1 MAFQNDTF
9 MGSDGETLITYSTM
23 VPSSSV
29 KGVVQI
35 VHGMCEYMDRY
46 TDLAQY
52 LADKGYVVCGE
63 DHMGHGKS
71 VGEGGI
77 YGYFGREYGSYHLV
91 EDVEKM
97 HRIMKERYPDK
108 PYIMFGH
115 SMGSFIARNW
125 FAQYGNDCSGLI
137 LSGTAVSNKLL
148 RPLTT
153 LAKIQR
159 IFVGDKR
166 PAKMI
171 ARLINNNYLKKIS
184 NPKTSGDW
192 ISNDE
197 EVVKKYMADPLCT
210 FTFTHSAYIDLFTLL
225 KECNSDAWYGS
236 IPHDKPIL
244 LIAGDED
251 PVGDYGQGPQEIYDR
266 LIDAGQEKVTIDI
279 RHGMRHEPHN
289 EIGREAVYEKY
300 ATYIYDNFVKE
311 SPEEKAD

>member
-184 NPKTSGDW
+184 NPKTSADW
-192 ISNDE
+192 ISN
-197 EVVKKYMADPLCT
+197 
-210 FTFTHSAYIDLFTLL
+210 
-225 KECNSDAWYGS
+225 
-236 IPHDKPIL
+236 
-244 LIAGDED
+244 
-251 PVGDYGQGPQEIYDR
+251 
-266 LIDAGQEKVTIDI
+266 
-279 RHGMRHEPHN
+279 
-289 EIGREAVYEKY
+289 YE
-300 ATYIYDNFVKE
+300 
-311 SPEEKAD
+311 